1 MNVPVL
7 PTPALQDMVIIATSD
22 CVNLLHLWKKPAM
35 NNDGRGKIQLS
46 SLSADD
52 FNKSD

>member
-22 CVNLLHLWKKPAM
+22 CELIALVNKPAM